1 MPRQQDPRY
10 TLHYW
15 PGLQG
20 RGEFVRLAF
29 EEAGVSYLD
38 IARTPGAVDTISKL
52 LEGQAAGLLPYAPPI
67 LEVDG
72 LFIAQTPNIL
82 QFLAPRLGLVPED
95 EASRVEAN
103 QLQLTLAD
111 LVSEAHD
118 THHPISVNLYYEDQ
132 KPEAQ
137 RRAAS
142 FVTERMP
149 KFLGYFEGV
158 LRRNRRSKG
167 HYLVGTKLTYV
178 DLSMFQVLSGLA
190 YAFPNAFARLE
201 PSIPLLIAL
210 RDRVAARPRIAAYL
224 ASERRQAFNENGIFR
239 HCPELDDKPP
249 AKKTRAPR
257 AKKAPATKRKATQK
271 SRA

>member
-1 MPRQQDPRY
+1 MPRQRDTQY

-29 EEAGVSYLD
+29 EEAGVPYLD
-38 IARTPGAVDTISKL
+38 IARTPEAVGTIGKL
-52 LEGQAAGLLPYAPPI
+52 LEGKAAGLLPFAPPI

-132 KPEAQ
+132 QAEAK

-142 FVTERMP
+142 FVAERIP
-149 KFLGYFEGV
+149 KFLGYFEEV

-167 HYLVGTKLTYV
+167 RHLVGARLTYV

-190 YAFPNAFARLE
+190 YAFPNAFARLA
-201 PSIPLLIAL
+201 PSFPLLIAL

-224 ASERRQAFNENGIFR
+224 ASERRQAFNANGIFR
-239 HCPELDDKPP
+239 HYPELDDKPP
-249 AKKTRAPR
+249 ARKARAPR
-257 AKKAPATKRKATQK
+257 TTKAPAPKRKATRK
-271 SRA
+271 ASA